1 MPTVATYHKRK
12 LYVPKEV
19 EEKLGLVDGDKTE
32 IQVVDE
38 KSFTVTLRRK
48 TSPEERIVE
57 RILHSPLASKIKG
70 KSFRRE
76 DYYDAGRS

>member
-1 MPTVATYHKRK
+1 MPSIATYHKRK

-19 EEKLGLVDGDKTE
+19 EEKLGLVDGDKAE

-38 KSFTVTLRRK
+38 KSFTVSLKRK
-48 TSPEERIVE
+48 SSPEDRIVE
-57 RILHSPLASKIKG
+57 RILHSPFTSKIRG
-70 KSFRRE
+70 KSFKRE